1 MISRLYHPRL
11 LYDDF
16 NIRLPSSEWSS
27 SEVKIN
33 IQTWHLVPSSPRPLI
48 PLVPSSSR
56 SGCEDIFINKQL
68 TGHSHAF
75 AASLP
80 LGGVEWTWTGKWGTG
95 QREATGEQ
103 GSERRRRAQCEN
115 CCMKS
120 KVSSRQMHFLFC
132 SYRAA
137 CPEISDGFYAS
148 LLSDVNIWQT
158 SQRAEIQPVHLRVR
172 NKYLTQRAAGF
183 TLTISLFNS
192 A

>member
-33 IQTWHLVPSSPRPLI
+33 IQTWHLVP
-48 PLVPSSSR
+48 LVPSSSR

-80 LGGVEWTWTGKWGTG
+80 LRGLNGLGRENGG
-95 QREATGEQ
+95 Q
-103 GSERRRRAQCEN
+103 GSERRAG
-115 CCMKS
+115 
-120 KVSSRQMHFLFC
+120 SRVQRGDGEHNVKTAAWNLKLAAGRC
-132 SYRAA
+132 ISYSV
-137 CPEISDGFYAS
+137 ITG
-148 LLSDVNIWQT
+148 LLV
-158 SQRAEIQPVHLRVR
+158 QR
-172 NKYLTQRAAGF
+172 YLTGF
-183 TLTISLFNS
+183 MPRYSPMLTSDKRLSGLISNLFISESEINISLNVQP
-192 A
+192 ALL

>member
-1 MISRLYHPRL
+1 MISRLYRPRL

-80 LGGVEWTWTGKWGTG
+80 LKGLNGLGRENGG
-95 QREATGEQ
+95 Q
-103 GSERRRRAQCEN
+103 GSERRPG
-115 CCMKS
+115 
-120 KVSSRQMHFLFC
+120 SRVQRGDGEHNVKTAAWNLKLAAGRC
-132 SYRAA
+132 ISYFVLT
-137 CPEISDGFYAS
+137 G
-148 LLSDVNIWQT
+148 LLV
-158 SQRAEIQPVHLRVR
+158 QR
-172 NKYLTQRAAGF
+172 YLTGF
-183 TLTISLFNS
+183 MPRYSPMLTSDKRLSGLKSNLFISESEINISLNVQP
-192 A
+192 ALL